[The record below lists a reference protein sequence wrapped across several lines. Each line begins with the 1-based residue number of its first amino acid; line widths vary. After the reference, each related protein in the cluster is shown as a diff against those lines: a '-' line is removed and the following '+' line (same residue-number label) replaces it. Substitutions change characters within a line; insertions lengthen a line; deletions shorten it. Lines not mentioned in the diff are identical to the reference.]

1 MLGSR
6 FRRRPVLTS
15 VSPGWTRAQRGLHWW
30 TATLIVVTFPLGFLM
45 AGLPTSLLLLKFL
58 LYQLHKS
65 LGITVIILAV
75 IRLAVRIR
83 LGRPPW
89 PRMPAWQRHAASWA
103 HSGLYGLLL
112 IVPILGY
119 FTAASAPAE
128 VPTLFFG
135 IPVPHVIGPDPALFA
150 VLRSCHKTASITLA
164 VLASGHA
171 VVALHHYLAGR
182 TSFFRTPL

>member
-6 FRRRPVLTS
+6 SRRLPVLTS
-15 VSPGWTRAQRGLHWW
+15 VSPGWTRAQRRLHWW
-30 TATLIVVTFPLGFLM
+30 MAALIVVTFPLGFLM

-89 PRMPAWQRHAASWA
+89 PAMPAWQRHAAFWA
-103 HSGLYGLLL
+103 HAGLYGLLL
-112 IVPILGY
+112 AVPVLGY

-135 IPVPHVIGPDPALFA
+135 IPVPHVIGPDPGLFA
-150 VLRSCHKTASITLA
+150 VLRPCHKAAAIALA
-164 VLASGHA
+164 VLAAGHA
-171 VVALHHYLAGR
+171 AVALHHYLAGR
-182 TSFFRTPL
+182 TSLVRTP